1 MPLYVPSHFLNEL
14 SLIKNMNLPHIG
26 NKEYKFT
33 GFSFQVGKKKK
44 KQTCTGRGKI
54 TDLNQVEKKLNI
66 SFNTRYIIIGQSEIT
81 FLLLLSKMKTQHQT
95 NFISLT
101 FSYSPALFCP
111 STCKID

>member
-44 KQTCTGRGKI
+44 KKKHVQEG
-54 TDLNQVEKKLNI
+54 EKLQI
-66 SFNTRYIIIGQSEIT
+66 
-81 FLLLLSKMKTQHQT
+81 
-95 NFISLT
+95 
-101 FSYSPALFCP
+101 
-111 STCKID
+111 

>member
-44 KQTCTGRGKI
+44 NMYRKGK
-54 TDLNQVEKKLNI
+54 NYRFE
-66 SFNTRYIIIGQSEIT
+66 
-81 FLLLLSKMKTQHQT
+81 
-95 NFISLT
+95 
-101 FSYSPALFCP
+101 
-111 STCKID
+111 

>member
-1 MPLYVPSHFLNEL
+1 
-14 SLIKNMNLPHIG
+14 MNLPHIG